1 MTEYCSWELILQ
13 LSSCRVLIFLEAQA
27 LGRPLPSFA
36 LHMAQDLLAASR
48 TLGLR
53 ALEVAVIL
61 SGVFTNTD
69 CQGSRAVSGPRTHC
83 S

>member
-1 MTEYCSWELILQ
+1 M
-13 LSSCRVLIFLEAQA
+13 SCRVLIFLEAQA

-53 ALEVAVIL
+53 ALEVAVMHASFQSL
-61 SGVFTNTD
+61 
-69 CQGSRAVSGPRTHC
+69 
-83 S
+83 

>member
-1 MTEYCSWELILQ
+1 M
-13 LSSCRVLIFLEAQA
+13 SCRVLIFLEAQA

-53 ALEVAVIL
+53 TLQVGCMLCDIY
-61 SGVFTNTD
+61 
-69 CQGSRAVSGPRTHC
+69 QP
-83 S
+83 